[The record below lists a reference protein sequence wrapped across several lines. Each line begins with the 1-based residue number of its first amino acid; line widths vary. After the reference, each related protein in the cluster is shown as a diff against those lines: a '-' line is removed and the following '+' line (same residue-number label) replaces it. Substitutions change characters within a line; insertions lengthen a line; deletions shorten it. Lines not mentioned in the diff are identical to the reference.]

1 MRNKILFTVLLI
13 GVFALGVVSVRAWDH
28 YQVSERI
35 ATEYRE
41 AEARVQAKNLQEQEQ
56 ARAAAEAAEKQR
68 LAEVCQSMTKTYE
81 KLTPY
86 QKTITEKPDC
96 NLEQVE

>member
-1 MRNKILFTVLLI
+1 MRNKILFTLLII

-41 AEARVQAKNLQEQEQ
+41 AEARSQARKLQEQEQ
-56 ARAAAEAAEKQR
+56 ARATAEAAEKQR
-68 LAEVCQSMTKTYE
+68 LAEVCESMEKTYE
-81 KLTPY
+81 KLTPF
-86 QKTITEKPDC
+86 QKTITEEPNCKLD
-96 NLEQVE
+96 QVE